1 MCFEQDPLSHCSPSW
16 FTSSPPSAF
25 QHIWG
30 EVRKSYCGL
39 RWSHDLTLYSSP
51 ATLSF
56 ISLPGAPAY
65 ITSLSLTHFA
75 TSIFQDV
82 FSLDLHTTSPPPPPP
97 PRSLILLQVFPVSL
111 MPLWEVVP
119 FLLCYSSAPTL
130 PCLVF
135 IWRQLTISR
144 CYSNSSL
151 SMYEFPI
158 LTSRILVFDS
168 RDFTYWSFYPSA

>member
-1 MCFEQDPLSHCSPSW
+1 MLRTGSP
-16 FTSSPPSAF
+16 
-25 QHIWG
+25 
-30 EVRKSYCGL
+30 
-39 RWSHDLTLYSSP
+39 LTL
-51 ATLSF
+51 LSILVYLKPS
-56 ISLPGAPAY
+56 ISLPTHLGWSQKVLLWPQMVTWSDPLLIASHTFLYLSSRCP
-65 ITSLSLTHFA
+65 SLHHLTFTHTFRHLHFPGCFLLR
-75 TSIFQDV
+75 SSHNF
-82 FSLDLHTTSPPPPPP
+82 PPPPP